1 MKNPSFVSHMSLKT
15 KMILSYLL
23 VILGTVIALTIAI
36 TAAAQN
42 YFYNQQAQ
50 QLEGST
56 TFNAGQLAS
65 DYIKAGNTWGAR
77 YHINGFNSFFAF
89 SDGNGVEQECVD
101 TVGINPHEFDRSGNP
116 NPCPSNASQTLIA
129 IMHATLQTQQEQQ
142 GTVDLTDNDQTI
154 HSLYTSIPIQVQN
167 GTTIQT
173 IGSVVIT
180 EQLSSLS
187 SLLQQA
193 YQAIILAGGG
203 VALVAMLC
211 SFLLISRFIRPLEN
225 LTRAAEQVKQ
235 GQYAQRVT
243 PPNSQDELGRLALT
257 FNEMADTIEA
267 DVNELR
273 RQDALRRDLVAN
285 IAHDLATPLTAI
297 QGFSEALAD
306 DVITDPNARQETAQR
321 IAREVQRLRRMV
333 AEIRQMSSLEAGQTK
348 LDLAPLDIQS
358 QVDETLAVI
367 APECE
372 NKGITVHNDIPT
384 TMPPVLADSDRVTQ
398 VLLNLLDNA
407 RRHTPEGGEIHVG
420 AQIYGASLS
429 IWIQDTGTGIDA
441 QDLPHIFERFYRADR
456 SRTTTTGGS
465 GLGLA
470 IVKAIVTAHH
480 GNVWAESTQG
490 KGTRITFTL
499 PLVPEPEQTPEQI
512 TMQKKSLLGKKQR
525 LLSIGSA
532 SKIS

>member
-1 MKNPSFVSHMSLKT
+1 MKDRSIVSHMSLKT

-23 VILGTVIALTIAI
+23 VILGTIVALSIAI

-50 QLEGST
+50 ALEGYT
-56 TFNAGQLAS
+56 AFNAGQLAS
-65 DYIKAGNTWGAR
+65 DYIRAGNAWNSR

-89 SDGNGVEQECVD
+89 SDDSGVEQECVD
-101 TVGINPHEFDRSGNP
+101 TVGVDPRGFDRSSNL
-116 NPCPSNASQTLIA
+116 CPSEVSQNLTA
-129 IMHATLQTQQEQQ
+129 IMHTTLQTKQEQQ
-142 GTVDLTDNDQTI
+142 GIIDLTDDSQTI
-154 HSLYTSIPIQVQN
+154 HSLYTSIPVQIQN
-167 GTTIQT
+167 GTTTQT

-180 EQLSSLS
+180 EPLSSLS
-187 SLLQQA
+187 SLLQQT
-193 YQAIILAGGG
+193 YQAIILAGAG

-225 LTRAAEQVKQ
+225 LTKAAEQVKQ
-235 GQYAQRVT
+235 GQYAQRVMQ
-243 PPNSQDELGRLALT
+243 PNSQDELGRLALT

-273 RQDALRRDLVAN
+273 RQDVLRRDLVAN

-306 DVITDPNARQETAQR
+306 DVITDPNARHETAQR

-348 LDLAPLDIQS
+348 LDLAPLDMQS
-358 QVDETLAVI
+358 LVDETLAVI
-367 APECE
+367 APECD
-372 NKGITVHNDIPT
+372 NKGVTVHNDIPAT
-384 TMPPVLADSDRVTQ
+384 TPPVMADSDRITQ

-407 RRHTPEGGEIHVG
+407 RRHTYEGGEIHVG

-429 IWIQDTGTGIDA
+429 VWIQDTGTGIDPA
-441 QDLPHIFERFYRADR
+441 DLPHIFERFYRADR

-499 PLVPEPEQTPEQI
+499 PLVPESKPEQDMVE
-512 TMQKKSLLGKKQR
+512 SVGGHGKQR
-525 LLSIGSA
+525 PYGKTQRIRLIGSA
-532 SKIS
+532 AK